1 MFAEKNKQ
9 YNKVMY
15 ISKIKINR
23 VAIAAFVLTLATIT
37 SFSLSH
43 HAEAAA
49 CHNSQAVSLSLN

>member
-1 MFAEKNKQ
+1 MD
-9 YNKVMY
+9 

-23 VAIAAFVLTLATIT
+23 VVVAAFVLMLATVI

-49 CHNSQAVSLSLN
+49 CHSDPAISLSLN